1 VGRALSR
8 QIYLATS
15 TAKKLYHYIRVTGG
29 MYQDLLVW
37 NLFLDK
43 FNGVSY
49 MLDIDWSSS
58 SVLESFT
65 DSAAGSTKG
74 CGSYI
79 LILKKIH
86 VVFSLI
92 FFPVS
97 YQKTQIVKFCC
108 WTFRFFLSNWY
119 P

>member
-1 VGRALSR
+1 MLMNHTEIVNPL
-8 QIYLATS
+8 T
-15 TAKKLYHYIRVTGG
+15 
-29 MYQDLLVW
+29 LLLW

-74 CGSYI
+74 CGSYYQGI
-79 LILKKIH
+79 WAFLKWPEEWSGTDLLLLLILRFYYLK
-86 VVFSLI
+86 FQLQ
-92 FFPVS
+92 PC
-97 YQKTQIVKFCC
+97 YQ
-108 WTFRFFLSNWY
+108 N
-119 P
+119 